1 MTESRPTFFNNPLK
15 KQPLRGWLPQL
26 ITFIYLLIV
35 AVTFVLTPILAG
47 RWLNV
52 PFLGGFVEQSMV
64 FNGTRPPDP
73 ASNWSAV
80 NQGLI
85 FGNLL
90 LTVDGQPVENA
101 RQLREV
107 LMQHSYGDTVTITVE
122 TRELE
127 VKSYQIELIRFPL
140 NDRMTFFYLLYLIG
154 LVYLGAAV
162 WIFVLRRNDS
172 SARAFAIFAAS
183 IGMGL
188 STIYDLSTSH
198 VLAPLWIMG
207 LALAGGGLF
216 HLAFLFPNQAD
227 INRKIPWLRY
237 LGYIIALA
245 LTIYAWVRMY
255 GPGDPRAYAV
265 AWQYAYAFAGASI
278 AFTLGW
284 FALRYF
290 RSESPLERDQLR
302 WVLLGSIFSF
312 VPAGLWLIAT
322 PFLGNDIHFSPYLF
336 IPLIIFP
343 LAGGYAIQRHRL
355 LYTDYVF
362 SRALLYSAMAVLV
375 AVGYALLV
383 SGLSLGLGT
392 LLAPNMPVFLGL
404 IFFVLALLI
413 LPLRQGLQHLIDG
426 LFFRGSRAYQES
438 LKTFSGDLTQAV
450 DLNDIVRVLRRYIE
464 NSLQPGHLH
473 IFLFDPL
480 NEQYAAG
487 PDLQGQP
494 TTDLRFSPVSRLVQ
508 ALSDQHTPLYL
519 GGAIDFPAAL
529 QPEQARIHLLNA
541 ILFIPLPGRQ
551 RLAGWLA
558 LGPRHSGDPYTA
570 RELNFLEALSDQSA
584 LAIERAQVVDNLQR
598 RVQEMNV
605 LTRVA
610 QGVNIT
616 ITLDDIY
623 ELTYAQTTQIIPA
636 DEFHLMLNDP
646 ESKELVQVFF
656 VKDDERLSEQENII
670 IPPGQTLEQEVIRQR
685 RSTVTDDYNKECQ
698 RRGVV
703 LPQSDLYAWMCVPLN
718 TGAETIGALSLGN
731 RDPNVTYT
739 QEQLSLL
746 QAAADQVAGAITK
759 ARLLGE
765 TERRARQLSTLN
777 EVTRQLTS
785 TLETEPLLQTI
796 LQNAVEIL
804 GCEAGSL
811 LLVDSQTDELI
822 FRVVSGSAAGDLLN
836 KRLPPGSGVVGKAVR
851 SKAPVIVNDTRTS
864 TDFASDT
871 DKQTGFKSQSLLAV
885 PLIVKETV
893 IGVLE
898 VINHQDGSPFGR
910 DDQDLLTAF
919 AAQAAI
925 AIENARLY
933 TLTDQALAARVEEL
947 SVMQR
952 IDRELNTTLDTARAM
967 RITLEWAL
975 RQSGV
980 KAGLVGLV
988 SEEGLQIVTSQGYA
1002 AELAPY
1008 EQEYV
1013 PLKKY
1018 ALADIVA
1025 DGQPQRRVLTGEQRG
1040 FLTGVRSQA
1049 ILPIRREG
1057 ATNGLIL
1064 LESTEETSVNDE
1076 ALNFLLRLLD
1086 HASIAIANAQLYAA
1100 VQAANVAKSEFVSF
1114 VAHELKNP
1122 MTSIKGYTELLAVG
1136 AVGPITEPQANFLAT
1151 IRTNIDRM
1159 NTLVSDLNDLSK
1171 IEAGR
1176 MRLDFKAT
1184 PVPDLVEEVLRSLR
1198 KQIEEKEQVLHVD
1211 LPEDLPQLWCD
1222 RSRVVQVL
1230 INLVSNAY
1238 KYTDRGGE
1246 IFVGAERCANQWD
1259 PEGAAEVV
1267 HLWVRDSGIGIS
1279 PEDQTKIF
1287 QKFFR
1292 SEDPKTREAPGTGLG
1307 LNITRS
1313 LVEMQGGRIW
1323 FESEFRKGTTFH
1335 FTVPIAEE

>member
-1 MTESRPTFFNNPLK
+1 MTESRPTVSYGLFS
-15 KQPLRGWLPQL
+15 KQPLRTWLPQL
-26 ITFIYLLIV
+26 ITFGYLLIV
-35 AVTFVLTPILAG
+35 AATFVLTPILAS

-64 FNGTRPPDP
+64 FNGTRPADP

-80 NQGLI
+80 DQNLL
-85 FGNLL
+85 FGNRLQK
-90 LTVDGQPVENA
+90 VEGQPVENA
-101 RQLREV
+101 AQLRDI
-107 LMQHSYGDTVTITVE
+107 LMQHSYGDTITITVE
-122 TRELE
+122 TPEFV
-127 VKSYQIELIRFPL
+127 VKDYQITLIRFPF

-162 WIFVLRRNDS
+162 WIFALRRNDS
-172 SARAFAIFAAS
+172 SARAFALFASSLA
-183 IGMGL
+183 MGI

-198 VLAPLWIMG
+198 VLSPLWILG
-207 LALAGGGLF
+207 LTIAGGGLF
-216 HLAFLFPNQAD
+216 HLAFLFPSQAD

-237 LGYIIALA
+237 LGYFIAIALA
-245 LTIYAWVRMY
+245 VYAWIQMYATSDPRIYAK
-255 GPGDPRAYAV
+255 
-265 AWQYAYAFAGASI
+265 AWSYAYAFAGACI
-278 AFTLGW
+278 AFALGW
-284 FALRYF
+284 FTLRYF
-290 RSESPLERDQLR
+290 RSESPLERDQIR
-302 WVLLGSIFSF
+302 WVLLGSVFSF
-312 VPAGLWLIAT
+312 LPAALWLIAT
-322 PFLGNDIHFSPYLF
+322 PFLGDDLHFSPYLVL
-336 IPLIIFP
+336 PLIIFP

-362 SRALLYSAMAVLV
+362 SRALLYGAMAILV

-404 IFFVLALLI
+404 TFFILALLI
-413 LPLRQGLQHLIDG
+413 LPLRQGLQNLIDR

-450 DLNDIVRVLRRYIE
+450 DLNDIVRVLRRYVE
-464 NSLQPGHLH
+464 RSLQPGHLH

-480 NEQYAAG
+480 NEQYGPA
-487 PDLQGQP
+487 PDLAGKP

-508 ALSDQHTPLYL
+508 ALGDQHTPLYL
-519 GGAIDFPAAL
+519 GSTMDFPAAL

-558 LGPRHSGDPYTA
+558 LGPRQSGEPYTS
-570 RELNFLEALSDQSA
+570 RELSFLEALSDQSA

-636 DEFHLMLNDP
+636 DEFRLMLTDP
-646 ESKELVQVFF
+646 ESKALIQVFF
-656 VKDDERLSEQENII
+656 VKDDERLSHQENIV

-703 LPQSDLYAWMCVPLN
+703 LPQSDMFAWMCVPLN

-739 QEQLSLL
+739 QEQLNLL

-777 EVTRQLTS
+777 DVTRQLTS

-811 LLVDSQTDELI
+811 LLVDPQTDELV
-822 FRVVSGSAAGDLLN
+822 FRVVSGPVAGDLLN

-864 TDFASDT
+864 ADWASDP

-898 VINHQDGSPFGR
+898 VINHLDGSSFGR

-980 KAGLVGLV
+980 TAGLVGLI
-988 SEEGLQIVTSQGYA
+988 SPEGLQIVTSQGYTS
-1002 AELAPY
+1002 ELTPY

-1013 PLKKY
+1013 PLKAY
-1018 ALADIVA
+1018 ALVEIVA
-1025 DGQPQRRVLTGEQRG
+1025 DGQPQRRILADNQRG
-1040 FLTGVRSQA
+1040 FLTNVRSQA
-1049 ILPIRREG
+1049 VFPIRREG
-1057 ATNGLIL
+1057 ATNGLII
-1064 LESTEETSVNDE
+1064 LESTDETSVSDE

-1198 KQIEEKEQVLHVD
+1198 KQIEEKEQTLHVE
-1211 LPEDLPQLWCD
+1211 LPENLPQLWCD

-1230 INLVSNAY
+1230 VNLVSNAH
-1238 KYTDRGGE
+1238 KYTEKGGE

-1259 PEGAAEVV
+1259 PEGVAEVV
-1267 HLWVRDSGIGIS
+1267 HIWVRDSGIGIT
-1279 PEDQTKIF
+1279 PEDQAKIF

-1292 SEDPKTREAPGTGLG
+1292 SEDPKTREVPGTGLG